1 MNFDNHTVKSKEIFN
16 KEWSVNRPKAVE
28 AAIMLD
34 MLEFLKESTT
44 PQLEGELIVI
54 NGNKLLHNNMIE

>member
-1 MNFDNHTVKSKEIFN
+1 MGGHWKIMNFYNPTIKSKEIFN

-34 MLEFLKESTT
+34 MLEFLKELIS
-44 PQLEGELIVI
+44 PQLEG
-54 NGNKLLHNNMIE
+54 